1 MGAVVLTQ
9 LPKGFELQGIV
20 ALWNYGSSGVMD
32 DVRGSEKWMNHF
44 LIWRWRWNF
53 FTKAERIAAMKTAFM
68 NFFMNLNMGP
78 FTIRILTINI

>member
-1 MGAVVLTQ
+1 MFVAVKMDESFLDMAMA
-9 LPKGFELQGIV
+9 LEL
-20 ALWNYGSSGVMD
+20 
-32 DVRGSEKWMNHF
+32 
-44 LIWRWRWNF
+44 

>member
-1 MGAVVLTQ
+1 
-9 LPKGFELQGIV
+9 
-20 ALWNYGSSGVMD
+20 
-32 DVRGSEKWMNHF
+32 MNHF